1 MTKVPS
7 TVDSM
12 IFERLKK
19 PLKIIVRFC
28 VKKIEI
34 PSLFLIPY
42 LINHKSITLMPH
54 SIQILLTFDI

>member
-19 PLKIIVRFC
+19 PLKIIVRLREKDRNSFP
-28 VKKIEI
+28 VFD
-34 PSLFLIPY
+34 SLSDKP
-42 LINHKSITLMPH
+42 
-54 SIQILLTFDI
+54 